1 MKDRVE
7 DVVIA
12 DDHPITRFA
21 VEAIVDEQAGFQCLA
36 SVANGVELL
45 DLLAVQPADVAV
57 VDYSMPAGDGCD
69 GLALVDTLCS
79 RYPALRIVVLTALD
93 QWPIIQVLLTRG
105 VAAVVSKSDDLRHVA
120 RALLA
125 ASQGRR
131 YFSPAILACRDVNG
145 FDSAGELLSPRE
157 AQVVHLLLAGKGVN
171 EIALE
176 LAVTKQTVST
186 QKRAAMRKL
195 GVSSNAELFR
205 FASELGLE

>member
-79 RYPALRIVVLTALD
+79 RYPALR
-93 QWPIIQVLLTRG
+93 
-105 VAAVVSKSDDLRHVA
+105 
-120 RALLA
+120 
-125 ASQGRR
+125 
-131 YFSPAILACRDVNG
+131 
-145 FDSAGELLSPRE
+145 LSLI
-157 AQVVHLLLAGKGVN
+157 H
-171 EIALE
+171 I
-176 LAVTKQTVST
+176 
-186 QKRAAMRKL
+186 
-195 GVSSNAELFR
+195 
-205 FASELGLE
+205 